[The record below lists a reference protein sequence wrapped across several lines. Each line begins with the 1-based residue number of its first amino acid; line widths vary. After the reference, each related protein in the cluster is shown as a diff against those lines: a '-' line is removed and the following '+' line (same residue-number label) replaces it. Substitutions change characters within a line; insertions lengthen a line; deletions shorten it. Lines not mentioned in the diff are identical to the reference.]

1 MITVEIEGMDKLKK
15 LLNPKLIAKAEPR
28 ALNKT
33 AKLSRTAESKEIRK
47 TYNIKAGRL
56 NRELEKI
63 SGGNRATV
71 NRPRAIIRGKKL
83 TKRNPGLQN
92 YGARQ
97 TSKGV
102 SYRVRKDL
110 GRKTMPHAFVAT
122 MPEGGTGIFLR
133 SSKKKIMTKG
143 RYIGKKRALIRR
155 KVGPSVVQMMR
166 SVGIDPISHTV
177 AKNFPRL
184 FSHEYNRELIRA
196 KR

>member
-1 MITVEIEGMDKLKK
+1 MIEFKIEGLGKLKR

-33 AKLSRTAESKEIRK
+33 AQLSRTAESKEIRK
-47 TYNIKAGRL
+47 TYNIKAKRL

-71 NRPRAIIRGKKL
+71 SRPRAIIRGKKL

-92 YGARQ
+92 YGTRQ

-102 SYRVRKDL
+102 SYRIRKDL
-110 GRKTMPHAFVAT
+110 GRKTRAHAFIAT
-122 MPEGGTGIFLR
+122 MPKGGSGVFLR
-133 SSKKKIMTKG
+133 AGKSRVMTRGK
-143 RYIGKKRALIRR
+143 YIGKKRQGIIRQT
-155 KVGPSVVQMMR
+155 GPSVVQMMER
-166 SVGIDPISHTV
+166 IGIKPISTTV
-177 AKNFPRL
+177 TKNYSRL
-184 FSHEYNRELIRA
+184 FIHEYNRELLKA